1 MEQRLTENDRRALAG
16 VLVEM
21 FAQWDVSSE
30 NQLALMGYPQGTA
43 GRELRRL
50 RQGSPFP
57 QDAVQLH
64 RAEQLLAIQDCLR
77 TAYPRSARMASY
89 WLSQPNRHFNR
100 RSPLSVMLEGV
111 DGLRQVRVHL
121 DCTQN
126 WI

>member
-1 MEQRLTENDRRALAG
+1 MQKVLTEDDRRNLAG
-16 VLVEM
+16 VLMDM
-21 FAQWDVSSE
+21 FEQWGLSSE
-30 NQLALMGYPQGTA
+30 NQLALMGYPKGTA

-57 QDAVQLH
+57 QDADQLH

-77 TAYPRSARMASY
+77 TAYPRSGSMAEY
-89 WLSQPNRHFNR
+89 WLNQPNRHFKK
-100 RSPLSVMLEGV
+100 RSPLAVMLDGV
-111 DGLRQVRVHL
+111 DGLREVRVHL

>member
-1 MEQRLTENDRRALAG
+1 MQQQLTEDDRRALAS

-21 FAQWDVSSE
+21 FAQWGISSE
-30 NQLALMGYPQGTA
+30 HQLALLGYPQGAA

-50 RQGSPFP
+50 RQGLPFP
-57 QDAVQLH
+57 QDAGQLH

-77 TAYPRSARMASY
+77 TAYPRNGSMPRY
-89 WLSQPNRHFNR
+89 WLNQPNRHFDK
-100 RSPLSVMLEGV
+100 RSPLAVMLEGV

>member
-1 MEQRLTENDRRALAG
+1 MERHLTEDDRKALAG
-16 VLVEM
+16 VLVDM
-21 FAQWDVSSE
+21 FEQWGLSSQ
-30 NQLALMGYPQGTA
+30 NQLALLGYPEGTG
-43 GRELRRL
+43 GRALRRL

-77 TAYPRSARMASY
+77 TAYPRSGSMASY
-89 WLSQPNRHFNR
+89 WLNQPNRHFNK
-100 RSPLSVMLEGV
+100 RSPLSVMLEGME
-111 DGLRQVRVHL
+111 GLREVRVHL